1 MYFSSVFLLSYVFI
15 LNFFVSLQR
24 MLTKTQAIVLHS
36 LKYGETRLIVDMFT
50 RSQGR
55 QSFIVSIPKSV
66 KGKIK
71 KQLFQPLTLL
81 EIEYDLRP
89 KLQLQK
95 LSDVRLASPFSSI
108 PFDPNK
114 LSISLFIAEF
124 LYYALRSE
132 QRNEPLFDYIVN
144 SIQWLDAQTNRFANF
159 HLVFLMRLSRFLGF
173 YPNLDHY
180 QAGDYFDLRESVFL
194 PVPPVHRDFLHPQ
207 EAEKIQLMMRMDFPT
222 MHLFRMS
229 HQERNRLLEVSLIY
243 YRLHI
248 PDFPE
253 LKSVSVLQ
261 ELYQ

>member
-1 MYFSSVFLLSYVFI
+1 
-15 LNFFVSLQR
+15 

-81 EIEYDLRP
+81 EIESDLRP

-114 LSISLFIAEF
+114 LSISLCSAEF
-124 LYYALRSE
+124 LY
-132 QRNEPLFDYIVN
+132 
-144 SIQWLDAQTNRFANF
+144 
-159 HLVFLMRLSRFLGF
+159 
-173 YPNLDHY
+173 
-180 QAGDYFDLRESVFL
+180 
-194 PVPPVHRDFLHPQ
+194 
-207 EAEKIQLMMRMDFPT
+207 
-222 MHLFRMS
+222 
-229 HQERNRLLEVSLIY
+229 
-243 YRLHI
+243 
-248 PDFPE
+248 
-253 LKSVSVLQ
+253 
-261 ELYQ
+261 

>member
-1 MYFSSVFLLSYVFI
+1 
-15 LNFFVSLQR
+15 

-180 QAGDYFDLRESVFL
+180 QAGDYFDLRESVFDAYGLPYDAPVPYVASGAKPPVGSIAHLLSTAYSRFPRTEVCISASGAL
-194 PVPPVHRDFLHPQ
+194 PVNQ
-207 EAEKIQLMMRMDFPT
+207 
-222 MHLFRMS
+222 
-229 HQERNRLLEVSLIY
+229 SLT
-243 YRLHI
+243 
-248 PDFPE
+248 
-253 LKSVSVLQ
+253 SGTT
-261 ELYQ
+261 

>member
-1 MYFSSVFLLSYVFI
+1 
-15 LNFFVSLQR
+15 

-81 EIEYDLRP
+81 EIESDLRP

-132 QRNEPLFDYIVN
+132 QHNEPLFDYIVN
-144 SIQWLDAQTNRFANF
+144 SIQWLDAQTDRFANF

-180 QAGDYFDLRESVFL
+180 QTGDYFDLRESIFL
-194 PVPPVHRDFLHPQ
+194 SAPPVHRDFLHPQ
-207 EAEKIQLMMRMDFPT
+207 EAEKIQLMMRMDFST

-243 YRLHI
+243 YRLHL

>member
-1 MYFSSVFLLSYVFI
+1 
-15 LNFFVSLQR
+15 

-81 EIEYDLRP
+81 EIESDLRP

-132 QRNEPLFDYIVN
+132 QHNEPLFDYIVN
-144 SIQWLDAQTNRFANF
+144 SIQWLDAQTDRFANF
-159 HLVFLMRLSRFLGF
+159 HLVFLMRLSPFLGF

-180 QAGDYFDLRESVFL
+180 QTGDYFDLRESIFL
-194 PVPPVHRDFLHPQ
+194 SAPPVHRDFLHPQ

-243 YRLHI
+243 YRLHL

>member
-1 MYFSSVFLLSYVFI
+1 
-15 LNFFVSLQR
+15 

-229 HQERNRLLEVSLIY
+229 HQERNRLLEVSLTY
-243 YRLHI
+243 YRLHL

-253 LKSVSVLQ
+253 MKSVSVLQ

>member
-1 MYFSSVFLLSYVFI
+1 
-15 LNFFVSLQR
+15 

-36 LKYGETRLIVDMFT
+36 LKYGETRLIVDMCT

-81 EIEYDLRP
+81 EIESDLRP

-132 QRNEPLFDYIVN
+132 QHNEPMFDYIVN
-144 SIQWLDAQTNRFANF
+144 SIQWLDAQTDRFANF

-173 YPNLDHY
+173 YPNLEHY
-180 QAGDYFDLRESVFL
+180 QTGDYFDLRESVFL
-194 PVPPVHRDFLHPQ
+194 SAPPVHRDFLYPQ

-243 YRLHI
+243 YRLHL

>member
-1 MYFSSVFLLSYVFI
+1 
-15 LNFFVSLQR
+15 

-207 EAEKIQLMMRMDFPT
+207 EAKKIQLMMRMDFPT

>member
-81 EIEYDLRP
+81 EIESDLRP

-114 LSISLFIAEF
+114 LSISLFIA
-124 LYYALRSE
+124 
-132 QRNEPLFDYIVN
+132 
-144 SIQWLDAQTNRFANF
+144 NRFANF

-180 QAGDYFDLRESVFL
+180 QTGDYFDLRESIFL
-194 PVPPVHRDFLHPQ
+194 STPPVHRDFLYPQ

-243 YRLHI
+243 YRLHL

>member
-1 MYFSSVFLLSYVFI
+1 
-15 LNFFVSLQR
+15 

-81 EIEYDLRP
+81 EIESDLRP

-132 QRNEPLFDYIVN
+132 QHNEPMFDYIVN
-144 SIQWLDAQTNRFANF
+144 SIQWLDAQTDRFANF

-173 YPNLDHY
+173 YPNLEHY
-180 QAGDYFDLRESVFL
+180 QTGDYFDLRESVFL
-194 PVPPVHRDFLHPQ
+194 SAPPVHRDFLYPQ

-243 YRLHI
+243 YRLHL

>member
-1 MYFSSVFLLSYVFI
+1 MTFSSVFLLYYSFI

-81 EIEYDLRP
+81 EIESDLRP

-108 PFDPNK
+108 PFDSNK

-132 QRNEPLFDYIVN
+132 QHNEPLFDYIVN
-144 SIQWLDAQTNRFANF
+144 SIQWLDAQTDRFANF

-180 QAGDYFDLRESVFL
+180 QTGDYFDLRESVFL
-194 PVPPVHRDFLHPQ
+194 STPPVHRDFLHPQ

-243 YRLHI
+243 YRLHL

>member
-1 MYFSSVFLLSYVFI
+1 MTFTTIIWYFAQFAL
-15 LNFFVSLQR
+15 SLQR

-81 EIEYDLRP
+81 EIESDLRP

-132 QRNEPLFDYIVN
+132 QHNEPLFDYIVN
-144 SIQWLDAQTNRFANF
+144 SIQWLDAQTDHFANF

-180 QAGDYFDLRESVFL
+180 QTGDYFDLRESVFL
-194 PVPPVHRDFLHPQ
+194 STPPVHRDFLHPQ

-243 YRLHI
+243 YRLHL